1 MDNGFSEIMRYIK
14 ECDKASMLIAI
25 DGRCAAGKTT
35 LGALLKKEI
44 NCNIIHMDDFFLR
57 REQRTLERMQEPG
70 GNVDYERVLREV
82 MAPISQGKSFSYQIF
97 DCQKM
102 ELSSRIHV
110 EPKPVTIIEGSYS
123 CHPVLWDFYD
133 LRVFLTIEPHKQL
146 ERIRQ
151 RNGKEAALKFSNRWI
166 PLEESYFTAY
176 RIQER
181 CDVVVTIL

>member
-35 LGALLKKEI
+35 LAALLKKEI

-82 MAPISQGKSFSYQIF
+82 MVPDRKS
-97 DCQKM
+97 
-102 ELSSRIHV
+102 
-110 EPKPVTIIEGSYS
+110 
-123 CHPVLWDFYD
+123 
-133 LRVFLTIEPHKQL
+133 
-146 ERIRQ
+146 
-151 RNGKEAALKFSNRWI
+151 
-166 PLEESYFTAY
+166 
-176 RIQER
+176 
-181 CDVVVTIL
+181 VV

>member
-1 MDNGFSEIMRYIK
+1 
-14 ECDKASMLIAI
+14 
-25 DGRCAAGKTT
+25 
-35 LGALLKKEI
+35 
-44 NCNIIHMDDFFLR
+44 
-57 REQRTLERMQEPG
+57 
-70 GNVDYERVLREV
+70 
-82 MAPISQGKSFSYQIF
+82 
-97 DCQKM
+97 M
-102 ELSSRIHV
+102 ELSFRIYV

-151 RNGKEAALKFSNRWI
+151 RNGEEAALNFSNRWI